1 MIQVY
6 QFDVPELT
14 SLVAAEVDGEICLL
28 CSQGIPEAVAE
39 LQRLFPNEDVEPGRP
54 GEAVSEAQIRE
65 YAAGKRKVFDLPLR
79 LSGSPFRQRVWTQ
92 LCTIP
97 FGQLTSYRDVAA
109 ALKSAPRPVGGAL
122 AANPVAIVVPCHRV
136 VAADGSIG
144 GYSGGLELKRKL
156 LALEGIPF
164 PV

>member
-1 MIQVY
+1 MIQLY

-14 SLVAAEVDGEICLL
+14 SLVAAELEGELCLL
-28 CSQGIPEAVAE
+28 SSQGAPEAVAE
-39 LQRLFPNEDVEPGRP
+39 LKRLFPDEDVEPGHP
-54 GEAVSEAQIRE
+54 GASVAEPQIRE
-65 YAAGKRKVFDLPLR
+65 YAAGRRKSFDLPLR
-79 LSGSPFRQRVWTQ
+79 LSGSPFRKRVWEQ

-97 FGQLTSYRDVAA
+97 FGVLTSYRDVAA